1 MPIVLFQFLRR
12 RTHGLTDG
20 RGHMERRKTISAA
33 LIMAN
38 NNNVINKSQ
47 RCQRQRCRLAAQ
59 RKAGN
64 SAHAAVTCKHCPR
77 SENSGLGAL
86 SEYSGQ
92 RMYTCSCLTNWVFS
106 SVYTRKLLFF
116 SNSYL
121 VHRSKPINNSDAVWQ
136 LWMWWRVKDIRRT
149 MKMMIGISLLAAAV
163 WLLSPFQLV
172 ASALNDA
179 DRRLLDA
186 VVEEALRRSDIPG
199 MVLSVVSGLSVL
211 VERGYGVRNV
221 SSGERMNEDT
231 LMPLGST
238 TKAFTT
244 ALLAL
249 LIEKHATDTDAV
261 KSVRTRFW
269 LSWAY
274 SSSVHIGLPP
284 EKCFF
289 LIFRSFA
296 YCPSVTT

>member
-1 MPIVLFQFLRR
+1 
-12 RTHGLTDG
+12 
-20 RGHMERRKTISAA
+20 
-33 LIMAN
+33 
-38 NNNVINKSQ
+38 
-47 RCQRQRCRLAAQ
+47 
-59 RKAGN
+59 
-64 SAHAAVTCKHCPR
+64 
-77 SENSGLGAL
+77 
-86 SEYSGQ
+86 
-92 RMYTCSCLTNWVFS
+92 
-106 SVYTRKLLFF
+106 
-116 SNSYL
+116 
-121 VHRSKPINNSDAVWQ
+121 
-136 LWMWWRVKDIRRT
+136 
-149 MKMMIGISLLAAAV
+149 MMIGISLLAAAV

-261 KSVRTRFW
+261 KSVRTRF
-269 LSWAY
+269 
-274 SSSVHIGLPP
+274 
-284 EKCFF
+284 
-289 LIFRSFA
+289 
-296 YCPSVTT
+296 

>member
-1 MPIVLFQFLRR
+1 
-12 RTHGLTDG
+12 
-20 RGHMERRKTISAA
+20 
-33 LIMAN
+33 
-38 NNNVINKSQ
+38 
-47 RCQRQRCRLAAQ
+47 
-59 RKAGN
+59 
-64 SAHAAVTCKHCPR
+64 
-77 SENSGLGAL
+77 
-86 SEYSGQ
+86 
-92 RMYTCSCLTNWVFS
+92 
-106 SVYTRKLLFF
+106 
-116 SNSYL
+116 
-121 VHRSKPINNSDAVWQ
+121 
-136 LWMWWRVKDIRRT
+136 MWWRVKDIRRT

-261 KSVRTRFW
+261 KSVRTRF
-269 LSWAY
+269 
-274 SSSVHIGLPP
+274 
-284 EKCFF
+284 
-289 LIFRSFA
+289 
-296 YCPSVTT
+296 